1 MAKQKSYTLNERSYK
16 VLEQYGKYLEEMSKK
31 IGLPNSTYT
40 ENQLLNGAL
49 ALLDVCNERFN
60 VFTVGKG
67 MELYT

>member
-1 MAKQKSYTLNERSYK
+1 MAKQRSYTLNERSLK
-16 VLEQYGKYLEEMSKK
+16 TLESYGKYLKEVANKL
-31 IGLPNSTYT
+31 GLPQAEFS

-49 ALLDVCNERFN
+49 AMLDVCNDRFN